1 MEIPVGMKRV
11 GNCWWSRVGGLRRTV
26 LCLLLF
32 FGYNSTATAQVD
44 LYQRYSAQEGVMVA
58 CVSGFPIDSL
68 SRIDVTVV
76 EATSDQGWD
85 WMRREFRIADLM
97 PEQQADLRVGS
108 DVVLFA
114 RRNRNNPG
122 EGVPVVGDSIDLAA
136 SCYVGISYI
145 QRAVYIFCPESEQ
158 QSDAIVTLL
167 VKKIMHSGSN
177 R

>member
-1 MEIPVGMKRV
+1 MRRV
-11 GNCWWSRVGGLRRTV
+11 GSFQLSVVSGLRRAT
-26 LCLLLF
+26 LCAMLLF
-32 FGYNSTATAQVD
+32 VYVFTATAQVD

-58 CVSGFPIDSL
+58 CVSGFPLDSL

-114 RRNRNNPG
+114 RRSRNNPG

-136 SCYVGISYI
+136 SCYVGISYL
-145 QRAVYIFCPESEQ
+145 QRAVYIFCADSEQ